1 MARGNHVHR
10 SLVGLLKD
18 PELAKEP
25 VNETLS
31 SVMAKGL
38 VEQKLNTEN
47 KLRLYLTPKGKHL
60 IDKLNKNNT

>member
-1 MARGNHVHR
+1 MASGKHVQK

-18 PELAKEP
+18 PELAKEQ

-38 VEQKLNTEN
+38 VEQKLNKEN
-47 KLRLYLTPKGKHL
+47 KLRLYLTPKGRQIL
-60 IDKLNKNNT
+60 DKFYN